1 MDQIGHFSGEI
12 SYFYFPLV
20 SQWVQEIL
28 MVRMLT
34 LSPENHG
41 LGIYLT
47 TKLTFGSSRKGK

>member
-1 MDQIGHFSGEI
+1 MGQISHFSGEI

-20 SQWVQEIL
+20 SKWVQETL

-34 LSPENHG
+34 LGPEDHG